1 MGCEFNYFMT
11 LLNKSMQIVV
21 VSGFQFVL
29 LSLLIERARKSNIY
43 ENCYIA
49 SQILKFRERITY

>member
-1 MGCEFNYFMT
+1 MT

-29 LSLLIERARKSNIY
+29 LSLLIERARKSSIY